1 MTGRVLGDRYEVIEK
16 VGGGGMALVYKA
28 KCRLLNRFVAIKVLR
43 PEFTEDEEFVK
54 KFRREAQSA
63 ASLSHPNIV
72 GIYDVGTQDTNYY
85 IVMEYIKGQTL
96 KELIKSKGT
105 LGIEY
110 ATNIAI
116 QICYALDHAHKN
128 NIVHRDI
135 KSHNI
140 LIRED
145 NSVKVTDF
153 GIARAVSSSTITNTG
168 NVIGSVHYFS
178 PEQARGGYTDAKS
191 DIYSL
196 GVVMYEM
203 LTGRLPFEGESPIAV
218 ALKHIQEEP
227 EAPSKINPR
236 IPKAIEAII
245 LKCMEKEVSK
255 RYNSAAEI
263 INDLRQSLVMPNG
276 DFVKKNKYTDE
287 NTRVIEPIRIIDMEE
302 ESENVEE
309 PGSKV
314 TNEGKEEK
322 IIIDDYT
329 VEPVLKL
336 AEGSEKPIQKKRNMK
351 FIVAAIFGGLLLA
364 LLLGGGI
371 LFVNSLFTVKE
382 VAVPDILNNSEEE
395 AREKLI
401 PLSLILEVTERV
413 FNKDIPEGSIISQ
426 NPKPNEKNK
435 VTNPVKV
442 VVSKGPRKVVV
453 PSLVGESYDK
463 VKLILEGEGL
473 IEGTFDQEYSEY
485 PNGFVIRQSINSGIS
500 VDEGTVID
508 YVISIGPEKFIMPS
522 YIGANIEDVK
532 TDLIIRDLIL
542 GNVSYDSSSEHPT
555 DTVLE
560 QSIKTGTEVSRKS
573 VVDFVVNNYK
583 PEPVPTSFKLHF
595 TLPPELESMKV
606 TVYKVQNEISSRIYE
621 SIHKSTDSPLDIP
634 VSGEGNVIFEVYIND
649 SLHKSVTHSF

>member
-72 GIYDVGTQDTNYY
+72 GIYDVGTQDTSYY
-85 IVMEYIKGQTL
+85 IVMEFIKGQTL

-105 LGIEY
+105 LGVEY

-128 NIVHRDI
+128 NIIHRDI

-309 PGSKV
+309 PRSRV
-314 TNEGKEEK
+314 ANEGREEK

-336 AEGSEKPIQKKRNMK
+336 AEGNEKPTQKKRNMK

-382 VAVPDILNNSEEE
+382 VVVPDILNNSEEE

-435 VTNPVKV
+435 VTNPIKV

-532 TDLIIRDLIL
+532 TDLIIKDLIL

>member
-1 MTGRVLGDRYEVIEK
+1 MIGKVLGDRYEIIEK
-16 VGGGGMALVYKA
+16 IGGGGMALVYKA

-43 PEFTEDEEFVK
+43 PEFIEDEDFVK

-72 GIYDVGTQDTNYY
+72 GIYDVGTEGNSYY
-85 IVMEYIKGQTL
+85 IVMEYVKGQTL

-140 LIRED
+140 LIKED

-178 PEQARGGYTDAKS
+178 PEQARGGYIDEKS

-203 LTGRLPFEGESPIAV
+203 LTGILPFEGESPIAV

-227 EAPSKINPR
+227 VPPSKVNSR
-236 IPKAIEAII
+236 IPKAIEAIVM
-245 LKCMEKEVSK
+245 KCMEKEVSK
-255 RYNSAAEI
+255 RYNSASEI

-287 NTRVIEPIRIIDMEE
+287 STRVIEPIRIIDKEVAAE
-302 ESENVEE
+302 INEE
-309 PGSKV
+309 PGSEESNEEK
-314 TNEGKEEK
+314 EGKLVIVDYSVDGIPK
-322 IIIDDYT
+322 IADG
-329 VEPVLKL
+329 K
-336 AEGSEKPIQKKRNMK
+336 EKPVQKKKNTK
-351 FIVAAIFGGLLLA
+351 LVIAAVVGGLLLA

-382 VAVPDILNNSEEE
+382 VEVPDIRNNSEDE
-395 AREKLI
+395 AREKLTN
-401 PLSLILEVTERV
+401 LSLILEVTERV
-413 FNKDIPEGSIISQ
+413 YNKDIPEGSIISQ
-426 NPKPNEKNK
+426 NPKPKEKNK
-435 VTNPVKV
+435 ITNPVKV
-442 VVSKGPRKVVV
+442 VVSKEPRKVVV
-453 PSLVGESYDK
+453 PNLVGESYDK

-473 IEGTFDQEYSEY
+473 VEGTFDQEYSEY
-485 PNGFVIRQSINSGIS
+485 PNGFVIRQTINAGIS
-500 VDEGTVID
+500 VDEGTTID

-522 YIGANIEDVK
+522 YLGTDIEEVK
-532 TDLIIRDLIL
+532 TDLIVKDLIL
-542 GNVSYDSSSEHPT
+542 GNVSPDSDSEYP
-555 DTVLE
+555 DGAVLE
-560 QSIKTGTEVSRKS
+560 QSIKPGTEVSRKS
-573 VVDFVVNNYK
+573 VVDFVVNDYK
-583 PEPVPTSFKLHF
+583 QEPEATSFKLHF

-621 SIHKSTDSPLDIP
+621 SIHKSTDSPLEIP
-634 VSGEGNVIFEVYIND
+634 VSGKGKVIFEVYIND
-649 SLHKSVTHSF
+649 SLHKSVEHSF

>member
-1 MTGRVLGDRYEVIEK
+1 MIGRVLGDRYEILEK
-16 VGGGGMALVYKA
+16 IGGGGMALVYKA

-72 GIYDVGTQDTNYY
+72 GIYDVGTESNSYY

-105 LGIEY
+105 LGVEY
-110 ATNIAI
+110 STNIAI
-116 QICYALDHAHKN
+116 QICYALEQAHKN

-178 PEQARGGYTDAKS
+178 PEQARGGYVDEKS

-203 LTGRLPFEGESPIAV
+203 LTGRLPFEGDSPIAV

-227 EAPSKINPR
+227 EPPSRINSR

-245 LKCMEKEVSK
+245 MKCMEKEVSK
-255 RYNSAAEI
+255 RYNSASEI

-276 DFVKKNKYTDE
+276 DFVKKNRYTDE
-287 NTRVIEPIRIIDMEE
+287 NTRVLEPIKIIDREAAAE
-302 ESENVEE
+302 INEE
-309 PGSKV
+309 PESKDL
-314 TNEGKEEK
+314 NEVKEEK
-322 IIIDDYT
+322 ILIDDYS
-329 VEPVLKL
+329 VDAIPKV
-336 AEGSEKPIQKKRNMK
+336 AEGKDKPIQNKRNMK
-351 FIVAAIFGGLLLA
+351 LTIAAVFGGLLLA

-382 VAVPDILNNSEEE
+382 VEVPDIRNNSEEE
-395 AREKLI
+395 AREKLSA
-401 PLSLILEVTERV
+401 LSLILEVTERV

-435 VTNPVKV
+435 ITNPVKV

-453 PSLVGESYDK
+453 PKLEGESYDK

-473 IEGTFDQEYSEY
+473 IEGTFDQEYSDY
-485 PNGFVIRQSINSGIS
+485 PNGFVIRQSIAPGIS
-500 VDEGTVID
+500 VDEGTTID

-522 YIGANIEDVK
+522 YIGADIEDVK
-532 TDLIIRDLIL
+532 TDLIIKDLIL
-542 GNVSYDSSSEHPT
+542 GNITPDSNSEAPFNS
-555 DTVLE
+555 VLE
-560 QSIKTGTEVSRKS
+560 QSIRPGTEVSRKS

-583 PEPVPTSFKLHF
+583 PEPPPSSFKLRF

-621 SIHKSTDSPLDIP
+621 SIHKSTDSPLEIP

-649 SLHKSVTHSF
+649 SLHESVAHKF

>member
-1 MTGRVLGDRYEVIEK
+1 
-16 VGGGGMALVYKA
+16 LVYKA

-72 GIYDVGTQDTNYY
+72 GIYDVGTESNSYY

-105 LGIEY
+105 LGVEY
-110 ATNIAI
+110 STNIAI
-116 QICYALDHAHKN
+116 QICYALEQAHKN

-178 PEQARGGYTDAKS
+178 PEQARGGYVDEKS

-203 LTGRLPFEGESPIAV
+203 LTGRLPFEGDSPIAV

-227 EAPSKINPR
+227 EPPSGINSR

-245 LKCMEKEVSK
+245 MKCMEKEVSK
-255 RYNSAAEI
+255 RYNSASEI

-276 DFVKKNKYTDE
+276 DFVKKNRYTDE
-287 NTRVIEPIRIIDMEE
+287 STRVLEPIKIIDKEAA
-302 ESENVEE
+302 VDIIEE
-309 PGSKV
+309 PESKEL
-314 TNEGKEEK
+314 NEGKEEK
-322 IIIDDYT
+322 ILIDDYS
-329 VEPVLKL
+329 VDPIPKV
-336 AEGSEKPIQKKRNMK
+336 AEGKDKPVQNKRNVK
-351 FIVAAIFGGLLLA
+351 LTIVAVFGGLLLA

-371 LFVNSLFTVKE
+371 LFVNSLFTVKDVE
-382 VAVPDILNNSEEE
+382 VPDIRNNSEEE
-395 AREKLI
+395 AREKLSA
-401 PLSLILEVTERV
+401 LSLILEVTERV

-435 VTNPVKV
+435 ITNPVKV

-453 PSLVGESYDK
+453 PKLEGESYDK

-473 IEGTFDQEYSEY
+473 VEGSFDQEYSEF
-485 PNGFVIRQSINSGIS
+485 PNGFVIRQSIAPGIS
-500 VDEGTVID
+500 VDEGTTID

-522 YIGANIEDVK
+522 YLGADIEDVK
-532 TDLIIRDLIL
+532 TDLIIKDLIL
-542 GNVSYDSSSEHPT
+542 GNISYDSNSEQPA

-560 QSIKTGTEVSRKS
+560 QSIRPGTEVSRKS

-583 PEPVPTSFKLHF
+583 PEPVPSSFKLRF

-621 SIHKSTDSPLDIP
+621 SIHKSTDSPLEIP

-649 SLHKSVTHSF
+649 SLHESKAHNF

>member
-1 MTGRVLGDRYEVIEK
+1 VIGRVLGDRYEIMEK
-16 VGGGGMALVYKA
+16 IGGGGMALVYKA
-28 KCRLLNRFVAIKVLR
+28 RCRLLNRFVAIKVLR

-72 GIYDVGTQDTNYY
+72 GIYDVGTENDNYY

-105 LGIEY
+105 LGVEY

-128 NIVHRDI
+128 HIVHRDI

-178 PEQARGGYTDAKS
+178 PEQARGGYTDEKS

-227 EAPSKINPR
+227 VPPSKIVPR
-236 IPKAIEAII
+236 IPRAVEAIL

-255 RYNSAAEI
+255 RYNSASEI

-276 DFVKKNKYTDE
+276 DFVKKNKFTDE
-287 NTRVIEPIRIIDMEE
+287 STRVLEPIKIIDREVAAETAEE
-302 ESENVEE
+302 TGKAEA
-309 PGSKV
+309 K
-314 TNEGKEEK
+314 EGKLVV
-322 IIIDDYT
+322 IDDYT
-329 VEPVLKL
+329 VEEIPSMQPADDQSPAKRKKNMGIL
-336 AEGSEKPIQKKRNMK
+336 A
-351 FIVAAIFGGLLLA
+351 AAIIGGLLLA
-364 LLLGGGI
+364 LLVGGGI
-371 LFVNSLFTVKE
+371 LFVNSLFAVKE
-382 VAVPDILNNSEEE
+382 VDVPDILGMNENE
-395 AREKLI
+395 AREKLEAS
-401 PLSLILEVTERV
+401 SLILEVTERV
-413 FNKDIPEGSIISQ
+413 NNKDVPEGSIISQ
-426 NPKPNEKNK
+426 NPKGNEKNK
-435 VTNPVKV
+435 ITNPVRV

-453 PSLVGESYDK
+453 PKLVGESYDK
-463 VKLILEGEGL
+463 VKIILEREGL
-473 IEGTFDQEYSEY
+473 VEGKFGQEYDEY
-485 PNGFVIRQSINSGIS
+485 PNGFVISQSVPSGIS

-508 YVISIGPEKFIMPS
+508 YVISIGPEKFVMPS
-522 YIGANIEDVK
+522 YLGAGIEDVK
-532 TDLIIRDLIL
+532 TDLIVKDLIL
-542 GNVSYDSSSEHPT
+542 GNVSYGSNSEVPA

-560 QSIKTGTEVSRKS
+560 QSIKPGTEVTRKS
-573 VVDFVVNNYK
+573 VVDFVVNKIEEK
-583 PEPVPTSFKLHF
+583 PASSNFKL
-595 TLPPELESMKV
+595 TVPLPKELESMKV
-606 TVYKVQNEISSRIYE
+606 TVYKVQNEVSSRIYD
-621 SIHKSTDSPLDIP
+621 SIHKPSDGPLEIP
-634 VSGEGNVIFEVYIND
+634 ISGEGKVTFEVYIND
-649 SLHKSVTHSF
+649 SLYQSVDHSF

>member
-1 MTGRVLGDRYEVIEK
+1 MIGKVLGDRYEIIEK
-16 VGGGGMALVYKA
+16 IGGGGMALVYKA

-43 PEFTEDEEFVK
+43 PEFIEDEDFVK

-72 GIYDVGTQDTNYY
+72 GIYDVGTEGNSYY
-85 IVMEYIKGQTL
+85 IVMEYVKGQTL

-140 LIRED
+140 LIKED

-178 PEQARGGYTDAKS
+178 PEQARGGYIDEKS

-203 LTGRLPFEGESPIAV
+203 LTGILPFEGESPIAV

-227 EAPSKINPR
+227 VPPSKVNSR
-236 IPKAIEAII
+236 IPKAIEAIVM
-245 LKCMEKEVSK
+245 KCMEKEVSK
-255 RYNSAAEI
+255 RYNSASEI

-287 NTRVIEPIRIIDMEE
+287 STRVIEPIRILDKEVAAEI
-302 ESENVEE
+302 NEE
-309 PGSKV
+309 PGSEESNEEK
-314 TNEGKEEK
+314 EGKLVIVDYSVDGIPK
-322 IIIDDYT
+322 IADG
-329 VEPVLKL
+329 K
-336 AEGSEKPIQKKRNMK
+336 EKPVQKKKNTK
-351 FIVAAIFGGLLLA
+351 LVIAAVVGGLLLA

-382 VAVPDILNNSEEE
+382 VEVPDIRNNSEDE
-395 AREKLI
+395 AREKLTN
-401 PLSLILEVTERV
+401 LSLILEVTERV
-413 FNKDIPEGSIISQ
+413 YNKDIPEGSIISQ
-426 NPKPNEKNK
+426 NPKPKEKNK
-435 VTNPVKV
+435 ITNPVKV

-453 PSLVGESYDK
+453 PNLVGESYDK

-473 IEGTFDQEYSEY
+473 VEGTFDQEYSEY
-485 PNGFVIRQSINSGIS
+485 PNGFVIRQTINAGIS
-500 VDEGTVID
+500 VDEGTTID

-522 YIGANIEDVK
+522 YLGTDIEEVK
-532 TDLIIRDLIL
+532 TDLIVKDLIL
-542 GNVSYDSSSEHPT
+542 GNVSPDSDSEYP
-555 DTVLE
+555 DGAVLE
-560 QSIKTGTEVSRKS
+560 QSIKPGTEVSRKS
-573 VVDFVVNNYK
+573 VVDFVVNDYK
-583 PEPVPTSFKLHF
+583 QEPEATSFKLHF

-621 SIHKSTDSPLDIP
+621 SIHKSTDSPLEIP
-634 VSGEGNVIFEVYIND
+634 VSGKGKVIFEVYIND
-649 SLHKSVTHSF
+649 SLHKSVEHSF